1 MLVQLCCQSLTRV
14 TKSYLLA
21 LGTTQISSFFF
32 FFFFSP
38 RRMLSMYQVLCI
50 SQLPSL
56 HNAKA
61 VAQDKALSIYSLL
74 FQLATRT
81 INTNY

>member
-1 MLVQLCCQSLTRV
+1 
-14 TKSYLLA
+14 
-21 LGTTQISSFFF
+21 
-32 FFFFSP
+32 
-38 RRMLSMYQVLCI
+38 MLSMYQVLCI